1 MGNPNIPR
9 ISPKP
14 RSDDLAEYYRLRRR
28 LAIAFTSLVAVTLV
42 GVIGFSVIGG
52 RGTTI
57 VDAIYMTIITLTTVG
72 FGEIVDMTNN
82 PAGRVFTIILLVGG
96 MGIVAYA
103 VPLTAAF
110 IIEGQLFHTFA
121 RRRMQKTLS
130 QLDGHFIVCGDTAA
144 TSYVAEELAN
154 TNRRVVLVI
163 PEEDSLSSYDEVL
176 GEVPRIVGDPSDDS
190 VLLSAG
196 LARGA
201 GVVTCMESDKDN
213 LLVVLTAR
221 RLAPTTRIV
230 AATTRADADVKL
242 RAAGADAV
250 VCPNRTGGMR
260 MASELIRP
268 RVVSFLDQMLRD
280 RSSLRVEE
288 ITVPKEAKS
297 IGKPLNTLKIDA
309 LPGALLLAVRHP
321 KNGAYEFKP
330 PTDLALEPDMTL
342 VVMADAEA
350 RSKLEEQVIGGA

>member
-1 MGNPNIPR
+1 MRNPLIPK
-9 ISPKP
+9 ISPN
-14 RSDDLAEYYRLRRR
+14 SSSEGLAEYYRLRRR

-42 GVIGFSVIGG
+42 GIVGFSVIGG
-52 RGTTI
+52 QDTTI
-57 VDAIYMTIITLTTVG
+57 IDAVYMTIITLTTVG
-72 FGEIVDMTNN
+72 FGEIVDMTNH
-82 PAGRVFTIILLVGG
+82 PAGRVFTIMLLVGG
-96 MGIVAYA
+96 MGIVAYS

-110 IIEGQLFHTFA
+110 IIEGQLFHPFA
-121 RRRMQKTLS
+121 RRRMQKTIA
-130 QLDGHFIVCGDTAA
+130 QLEGHFIVCGDTAA
-144 TSYVAEELAN
+144 TSYVAEELTN

-163 PEEDSLSSYDEVL
+163 PEEDSLSSYDDALE
-176 GEVPRIVGDPSDDS
+176 GVPRIVGDPSDDS

-196 LARGA
+196 LSRGA
-201 GVVTCMESDKDN
+201 GVVACMESDKDN
-213 LLVVLTAR
+213 LLIVLTAR

-230 AATTRADADVKL
+230 AATARADTDVKL

-288 ITVPKEAKS
+288 ITVPREAES
-297 IGKPLNTLKIDA
+297 IGKPLEALKIDA

-330 PTDLALEPDMTL
+330 PADLALEPGMTL
-342 VVMADAEA
+342 VIMADAEA
-350 RSKLEEQVIGGA
+350 RSKLEEQVIRG